1 MNKKCVAA
9 LGLLGMGVVA
19 VAQAAPAPAPAGDAA
34 AGQIKSAMCASCHG
48 PNGNSAVGTFPKLA
62 GQQAAYIRKQLRDFQ
77 SGKRKNAIMNGMA
90 AGLSPQDISNLAAYF
105 SQQKTVPGTAQGDK
119 KMIQLGQ
126 TLYRGGDFAE
136 KVPACMS
143 CHGPSGAGVPPHF
156 PRVGSQWAQYVQEQ
170 LLAFRD
176 GSRTNDPS
184 GMMQAISKRLTK
196 DQIAAVSQYIAGLH
210 SRTVTP

>member
-9 LGLLGMGVVA
+9 LGLLGMGL
-19 VAQAAPAPAPAGDAA
+19 AAMATAATVSVLPGDAQ

-48 PNGNSAVGTFPKLA
+48 PDGNSAVGTFPKLA

-77 SGKRKNAIMNGMA
+77 GGKRTNAIMNGMA

-105 SQQKTVPGTAQGDK
+105 ANQKVTPGTAAGSP
-119 KMIQLGQ
+119 KMIALGQ
-126 TLYRGGDFAE
+126 TIYRGGDFAE
-136 KVPACMS
+136 KLPACMS

-156 PRVGSQWAQYVQEQ
+156 PRVGSQWAPYVQEQ

-176 GSRTNDPS
+176 GSRANDPS
-184 GMMQAISKRLTK
+184 GMMRTIAKRMTK
-196 DQIAAVSQYIAGLH
+196 AQIAAVSQYIAGLH